1 MKVIAYSVNNEVV
14 ILHPTSSLPIEETA
28 RKDVPYGVPY
38 KILDISELPKND
50 LFRDSWELDDEEPDG
65 YGADYGYGG
74 KYQVVGYTADYEPIV
89 KARL

>member
-1 MKVIAYSVNNEVV
+1 MKVIAYSLNNEVV
-14 ILHPTSSLPIEETA
+14 ILYPTSSLPIEEAA
-28 RKDVPYGVPY
+28 RKDVPHGAPY

-50 LFRDSWELDDEEPDG
+50 LFRNAWELSVDQPDG

-74 KYQVVGYTADYEPIV
+74 KYQVVGYTANYEPIV

>member
-1 MKVIAYSVNNEVV
+1 MKVIAYSLNNEVV
-14 ILHPTSSLPIEETA
+14 ILYPTPFLPIEEA
-28 RKDVPYGVPY
+28 GRKDVPSGVPY

-50 LFRDSWELDDEEPDG
+50 LFRNAWELSIDQPDG

-74 KYQVVGYTADYEPIV
+74 QYQVIGYTSDYEPIV